1 MPGIGIILNPYSSL
15 YRNDPERLKRV
26 GFIVGDRGSCH
37 ATDTLD
43 DVRELASEFKER
55 DIDILG
61 ISGGDGTNHK
71 TLTAFIKVYGEKPL
85 PRIAFLRGGTANNTA
100 TQLGIRGTPERI
112 LSNLMFKYHE
122 SQPFKEARIH
132 MIRVNGEYGFIY
144 GVGAPERFISRYLEV
159 AEYGKFRAACILLR
173 GMFSALFNGRFARM
187 LCKRFDCKLLIDG
200 RPVPI
205 KNCVA
210 MVAGSGRSLGFNFR
224 TLYRAT
230 SDPGRFQIVA
240 VSATPRQF
248 LATFPRML
256 LAKPTKSKHVIDE
269 MASSAAFEF
278 DRPMPY
284 VVDGEILGPTD
295 RIEIATG
302 PLLTC
307 IVS

>member
-112 LSNLMFKYHE
+112 LSNLMFK
-122 SQPFKEARIH
+122 
-132 MIRVNGEYGFIY
+132 
-144 GVGAPERFISRYLEV
+144 
-159 AEYGKFRAACILLR
+159 
-173 GMFSALFNGRFARM
+173 
-187 LCKRFDCKLLIDG
+187 
-200 RPVPI
+200 
-205 KNCVA
+205 
-210 MVAGSGRSLGFNFR
+210 
-224 TLYRAT
+224 
-230 SDPGRFQIVA
+230 
-240 VSATPRQF
+240 
-248 LATFPRML
+248 
-256 LAKPTKSKHVIDE
+256 
-269 MASSAAFEF
+269 
-278 DRPMPY
+278 
-284 VVDGEILGPTD
+284 
-295 RIEIATG
+295 
-302 PLLTC
+302 
-307 IVS
+307 